1 MTFSRAVL
9 YFFAE
14 AGRNLVR
21 SWRVSLLAVSTIA
34 VSLLVGGSFLL
45 VASNIRE
52 LVEAW
57 RDSAR
62 VVVYLRAGL
71 DTNAVP
77 ELSRLLREPAWVGE
91 VTEVHPADARARF
104 EATFPSLA
112 ELIGVVGEHPLPA
125 SFEVAF
131 DSTTVV
137 DRDFD
142 MWIQQIRAQPEV
154 EVVDD
159 DRDWVRQLARAAG
172 LLRLIGAVLGLILLI
187 AAMFTIGSVI
197 RLTAFL
203 YRDEIAVMRLVGATE
218 LFIRGPFYAE
228 GMLQGLLGGA
238 SALGGL
244 YALWRLALPQLEGS
258 IVGLTL
264 GADFLA
270 PSEQVGLVVLGTIA
284 GLVGAI
290 ASLNRESFQRS

>member
-1 MTFSRAVL
+1 LTFSRAVL

-14 AGRNLVR
+14 ATRNLLR

-71 DTNAVP
+71 DTTTVP

-91 VTEVHPADARARF
+91 VVEVRPADAKARF

-131 DSTTVV
+131 DSTTLV

-142 MWIQQIRAQPEV
+142 AWIEQIRSQPEV

-159 DRDWVRQLARAAG
+159 DRDWVRQLARAAD

-228 GMLQGLLGGA
+228 GVLQGLLGGA

-244 YALWRLALPQLEGS
+244 YGLWRLALPQLEGS

-264 GADFLA
+264 GAEFLA
-270 PSEQVGLVVLGTIA
+270 PSEQIGLVVLGTIA
-284 GLVGAI
+284 GLAGAI
-290 ASLNRESFQRS
+290 ASLNRESFQRG